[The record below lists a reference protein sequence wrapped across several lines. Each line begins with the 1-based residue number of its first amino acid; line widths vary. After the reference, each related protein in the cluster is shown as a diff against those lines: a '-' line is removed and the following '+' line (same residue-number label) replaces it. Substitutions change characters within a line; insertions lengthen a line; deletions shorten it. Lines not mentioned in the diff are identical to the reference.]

1 MLKPPV
7 PCLSLLPKKIAS
19 KKVVLP
25 SGIIDDGHLR
35 RRGDGGKLGELG
47 NLTELVGNPHSLTV
61 TFSPEKLRR
70 KTQKGKEAYFSW
82 AKMLKVQEWLG
93 GFFSVL
99 FAGCFIHCEFMAFFG
114 GVVIFQ
120 DASHITTRIMLKL
133 SRL

>member
-7 PCLSLLPKKIAS
+7 PCLSLLPKKIAL

-93 GFFSVL
+93 GFFRFFLPDVSFTVNSWL
-99 FAGCFIHCEFMAFFG
+99 FLG
-114 GVVIFQ
+114 GW
-120 DASHITTRIMLKL
+120 
-133 SRL
+133 